1 MIGIGITKENIMKK
15 NDVVSVITLAGE
27 FVGKFQEFVDGN
39 VSLKNPHMIVQG
51 PDGQMGFAKGICST
65 GVEEP
70 TDVTL
75 AAVFVTPTDKQV
87 EKGYL
92 EFTSGIAIVSG

>member
-1 MIGIGITKENIMKK
+1 
-15 NDVVSVITLAGE
+15 
-27 FVGKFQEFVDGN
+27 
-39 VSLKNPHMIVQG
+39 MIVQG